1 MYIGQQMMLLKK
13 AKQRE
18 EMLGQMKNM
27 LEEKRSFSTEEE
39 RTKFDQ
45 TFDKLEREIEAI
57 DKELESHGTDL
68 TDLTERMEERQRK
81 IEAINKKPEKKKD
94 DQTEIRQFVE
104 FVRTGSTRD
113 LQSANNGSIIPL
125 TIANK
130 IADRVFEI
138 SPLLENATIYNV
150 SENLNLPVYDSTS
163 HVTAFLSEFTEMVT
177 TSGTFASIP
186 MKSHIIGTMAKIG
199 KSLLNRTDL
208 EVLPFIVDACA
219 KSVARFLEN
228 EIILNTNAK
237 FASTLANGV
246 TQSLTT
252 ATTGTIAPE
261 EIVRMKN
268 SIPSSMLPNA
278 KWLMH
283 KDTLTYLQ
291 SLTDADGNFIFG
303 NTLAENNG
311 NVLLGY
317 PVMLSDAMP
326 VIGVGARQIYFGDFQ
341 EGLAIKLGA
350 QSAEI
355 YREIFAREY
364 AVGVG
369 HFIEAD
375 VSASHSTQSISVL
388 VGA

>member
-1 MYIGQQMMLLKK
+1 MYIGQQMMLYKK

-18 EMLGQMKNM
+18 TMLGQMKG
-27 LEEKRSFSTEEE
+27 LLDESEKRSLTENES
-39 RTKFDQ
+39 K
-45 TFDKLEREIEAI
+45 TFDKLEKEIEAI
-57 DKELESHGTDL
+57 DKELEQHNTSLEDL
-68 TDLTERMEERQRK
+68 EERQEKRNAK
-81 IEAINKKPEKKKD
+81 LDAMKNNPEKKKD

-104 FVRTGSTRD
+104 YVRTGSTRD
-113 LQSANNGSIIPL
+113 LASANNGSVIPT
-125 TIANK
+125 TIAQK
-130 IADRVFEI
+130 IVDRVFEI
-138 SPLLENATIYNV
+138 SPLIQEATLYNV
-150 SENLNLPVYDSTS
+150 GENLNLPVYDSTS
-163 HVTAFLSEFTEMVT
+163 HVTAFLTEFEEIVT
-177 TSGTFASIP
+177 SQGTFASVP
-186 MKSHIIGTMAKIG
+186 LKNHIIGTMAKIG

-208 EVLPFIVDACA
+208 DVLPFIVDACA
-219 KSVARFLEN
+219 KSVARFLET
-228 EIILNTNAK
+228 EIITNANGR

-252 ATTGTIAPE
+252 GTTGAIAPE
-261 EIVRMKN
+261 EVVRMKN

-303 NTLAENNG
+303 NSLAENNG

-326 VIGVGARQIYFGDFQ
+326 VIGLGARQMYFGDFQ

-350 QSAEI
+350 QSAEV
-355 YREIFAREY
+355 YRELFASQY